1 MTAYGIFGDVEAPP
15 KLARAALSDLL
26 EAHTRL
32 TPDDEFWLKVGVR
45 NAGMKIYDE
54 ILDWA
59 VRNKVYTEVVTPS
72 SKATTYVEPAK
83 TTVTPMF
90 MLNIVDTMRH
100 TPNGKI
106 LALVGDQTPRTD
118 VLRALAKAKDNG
130 TETRDLAEAGL
141 TLILFRGDDPPP
153 PDTNSE
159 EETMPAEEEYEA
171 TFAEL
176 GEYADDDTDTETA
189 EQAQ

>member
-1 MTAYGIFGDVEAPP
+1 MGG
-15 KLARAALSDLL
+15 
-26 EAHTRL
+26 
-32 TPDDEFWLKVGVR
+32 
-45 NAGMKIYDE
+45 
-54 ILDWA
+54 
-59 VRNKVYTEVVTPS
+59 
-72 SKATTYVEPAK
+72 
-83 TTVTPMF
+83 
-90 MLNIVDTMRH
+90 
-100 TPNGKI
+100 
-106 LALVGDQTPRTD
+106 RT
-118 VLRALAKAKDNG
+118 KAKDNG

-189 EQAQ
+189 EQAQGLLEEAAAEAGIDPNDYATWTELGLVLQEAKDGTTAEPEEEPEEARSWWARRSPRSRPSPRPPASRATPRCAGSR